1 MDKRQKTL
9 LITFLLSLLL
19 HVVFFWLLEQRSWL
33 FISADDLEK
42 PIPQDVTFVFPENK
56 PDADRPREVVQN
68 MNENEEIPDDASL
81 LSEANSRARNPER
94 SESISQTPMSSGN
107 TPFSNL
113 SNAPSKKVYTPLQ
126 NKKFNKEALRGT
138 SSKTPSERYQEQQKA
153 STSSIESEGSN
164 QMLEQKAFS
173 VEEMGALTLSTYKW
187 KWAPYINAM
196 KNKLGRVWYP
206 PSAYYQLGL
215 IHGHTIV
222 KYTINREGEVL
233 GLTVLDH
240 QGHESLKISSTK
252 AIESLF
258 PFLPLPDDFPD
269 ETLTIRAKLVYPDL
283 RRRR

>member
-1 MDKRQKTL
+1 
-9 LITFLLSLLL
+9 
-19 HVVFFWLLEQRSWL
+19 
-33 FISADDLEK
+33 
-42 PIPQDVTFVFPENK
+42 
-56 PDADRPREVVQN
+56 
-68 MNENEEIPDDASL
+68 
-81 LSEANSRARNPER
+81 
-94 SESISQTPMSSGN
+94 MSSGN

-113 SNAPSKKVYTPLQ
+113 SNAPSKRSPALFQ
-126 NKKFNKEALRGT
+126 NKKFKKEALRGS
-138 SSKTPSERYQEQQKA
+138 SSKTPSERYQEEQKA
-153 STSSIESEGSN
+153 STPSVESEGSN
-164 QMLEQKAFS
+164 QMLDQKAFS
-173 VEEMGALTLSTYKW
+173 VEEVGALTLSTYKW

-196 KNKLGRVWYP
+196 KNKLNRVWFP

-222 KYTINREGEVL
+222 KYTISRSGEIL

-240 QGHESLKISSTK
+240 QGHKSLEISSTK